1 MLENQKRFIEYTEKV
16 ENIISPIS
24 VIQEK
29 EKGQKFSQIEKLKDL
44 QQKIKTHELIVPV
57 IGGFSAGK
65 STLINSFLGG
75 DFLPIGIQPET
86 ALPAELKYHS
96 TDYIEAVTEKGKI
109 DQYSLA
115 DFEIIK
121 QKVKSEEY
129 RYLKVYLNNQNLKA
143 IQPLV
148 LVDMPGF
155 SSPVLGHNEVI
166 INYTAKGIFFIFL
179 NSVETQG
186 TLQGNILEELKR
198 INEIKKG
205 FSFCLSKTN
214 LKPAS
219 QVDEIKEEVI
229 EKLEDE
235 IDDFDGKVV
244 LLDENG
250 GENLKK
256 IVQSIDPNDLVKKV
270 FLEQLEDNYTE
281 TDDLIKNYIR
291 NLQQDSENL
300 ELTIKEIEDS
310 FNKIVRQKNKAIK
323 EIKSQDTEE
332 TKNVIINRVTT
343 AIIDRRQ
350 NLAELA
356 LQNKNLFT
364 EELHGTVKNCLS
376 IELKKHLEKM
386 SDKVILDFESE
397 IDSLSC
403 LQAFDPH
410 FVDAIVEKIRK
421 DIEKSDTSI
430 DLSIV
435 MTFISTLAGLFSG
448 TIGVILKEVVRILD
462 SIPIISS
469 ITRAFSSSNNDK
481 FKEEANKQ
489 EALYKIQEHICN
501 EIVKEIKSKL
511 ESKIPGILGN
521 ALENVVNAIANEFE
535 QKLKVAQMAN
545 KVALNEQKNNF
556 QDVKQKIQQL
566 ENTLSQLE
574 SLKQQYLK

>member
-1 MLENQKRFIEYTEKV
+1 M
-16 ENIISPIS
+16 
-24 VIQEK
+24 
-29 EKGQKFSQIEKLKDL
+29 
-44 QQKIKTHELIVPV
+44 
-57 IGGFSAGK
+57 
-65 STLINSFLGG
+65 
-75 DFLPIGIQPET
+75 
-86 ALPAELKYHS
+86 
-96 TDYIEAVTEKGKI
+96 
-109 DQYSLA
+109 
-115 DFEIIK
+115 
-121 QKVKSEEY
+121 
-129 RYLKVYLNNQNLKA
+129 
-143 IQPLV
+143 
-148 LVDMPGF
+148 
-155 SSPVLGHNEVI
+155 
-166 INYTAKGIFFIFL
+166 
-179 NSVETQG
+179 
-186 TLQGNILEELKR
+186 
-198 INEIKKG
+198 
-205 FSFCLSKTN
+205 
-214 LKPAS
+214 
-219 QVDEIKEEVI
+219 
-229 EKLEDE
+229 EDE

-435 MTFISTLAGLFSG
+435 MTFISTAGLFSG

-556 QDVKQKIQQL
+556 QDVKQKFNNLRIP
-566 ENTLSQLE
+566 
-574 SLKQQYLK
+574 YLN